1 MRKRVSLET
10 EDVLNSSIF
19 GSLMVESHS
28 DAAKILDV
36 LVNASHP
43 RAQPNMLCFAWT
55 GCEAV
60 RTEENCS
67 VTVPVLCQPEGVL

>member
-10 EDVLNSSIF
+10 EDVLNSSVF

-36 LVNASHP
+36 LVNVRHL
-43 RAQPNMLCFAWT
+43 RTQPNVLCIAWT
-55 GCEAV
+55 GCEAL
-60 RTEENCS
+60 RTEENYS
-67 VTVPVLCQPEGVL
+67 ITVPVLCQPEGAL

>member
-10 EDVLNSSIF
+10 EDVLNSSVF

-28 DAAKILDV
+28 DAAKILDA
-36 LVNASHP
+36 LVNVRHL
-43 RAQPNMLCFAWT
+43 RAQPNVLCIAWT

-67 VTVPVLCQPEGVL
+67 ITFPVLCQPEGAW